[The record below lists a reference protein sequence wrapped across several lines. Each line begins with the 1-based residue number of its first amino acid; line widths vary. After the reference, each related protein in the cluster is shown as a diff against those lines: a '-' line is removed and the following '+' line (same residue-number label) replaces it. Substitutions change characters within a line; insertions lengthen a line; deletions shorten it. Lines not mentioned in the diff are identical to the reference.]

1 MTRLLRPLLIFVFLA
16 LGAGIGALNATP
28 VQVDLGALR
37 FEAALGLVLLGSLL
51 TGVLLGG
58 LALTVSVV
66 LPMRRRWR
74 RECDALRAA
83 QASAQ
88 VDAQGD
94 LVSTAA
100 GMAAP
105 TGKPDG
111 IPY

>member
-1 MTRLLRPLLIFVFLA
+1 MTRLLRPLLIVLFLA
-16 LGAGIGALNATP
+16 LGAAIGALNAAP

-37 FEAALGLVLLGSLL
+37 FEAALGLVLLASLL
-51 TGVLLGG
+51 AGMLMGG

-83 QASAQ
+83 QAER
-88 VDAQGD
+88 VP
-94 LVSTAA
+94 TAA
-100 GMAAP
+100 DTAP
-105 TGKPDG
+105 QPGKPDG